1 MRSRWWFLVMLTLVV
16 AACGGRE
23 ASPSPAPVDSGPTA
37 AERRLRT
44 FEALWEAV
52 DQQFVYDDFAGVDWE
67 AARAETLPLVRGTED
82 EEEFAELLRGMLEKL
97 PEGLARYETRAERIE
112 TEATDPVNYEGIG
125 AFIAFRLEPEPHI
138 VLLSVIPDSP
148 AEQTGLLAHDSIY
161 AIDGQPVS
169 AEEGLGVI
177 QRVRGP
183 AGTDVT
189 LTVQTPGES
198 RREVT
203 LQRARLASQDGVR
216 GGLLGGTGILYMRV
230 PTLGDENLANNL
242 AQGLANFASQTELT
256 GVILDLRIAHTGA
269 GWPLNDLLSL
279 FSGGEMGEFYTRE
292 AAEPLSVQG
301 QDIAGSQTLPLILLI
316 GPDTQGLPEVFA
328 AALQASG
335 RATLVGLPTPGAV
348 EIPTEVPLP
357 NGSRA
362 FIARTSYRTPAGLD
376 IGLNGLTPDAP
387 VDADWDE
394 VVTTTDQ
401 VIMAARD
408 MLLLLELGG

>member
-1 MRSRWWFLVMLTLVV
+1 
-16 AACGGRE
+16 
-23 ASPSPAPVDSGPTA
+23 
-37 AERRLRT
+37 
-44 FEALWEAV
+44 
-52 DQQFVYDDFAGVDWE
+52 
-67 AARAETLPLVRGTED
+67 
-82 EEEFAELLRGMLEKL
+82 
-97 PEGLARYETRAERIE
+97 
-112 TEATDPVNYEGIG
+112 
-125 AFIAFRLEPEPHI
+125 
-138 VLLSVIPDSP
+138 
-148 AEQTGLLAHDSIY
+148 
-161 AIDGQPVS
+161 
-169 AEEGLGVI
+169 
-177 QRVRGP
+177 
-183 AGTDVT
+183 
-189 LTVQTPGES
+189 
-198 RREVT
+198 
-203 LQRARLASQDGVR
+203 LASQDGVR

-242 AQGLANFASQTELT
+242 AQGLTNFASQTELT
-256 GVILDLRIAHTGA
+256 GVILDLRIAHTGT

-292 AAEPLSVQG
+292 ATEPLEMQG

-348 EIPTEVPLP
+348 EIPGEVPLP

-376 IGLNGLTPDAP
+376 IGLNGLTPDVP

-394 VVTTTDQ
+394 VVTETDQ
-401 VIMAARD
+401 VVMAARD